1 MGLSTLGIFL
11 VVCAS
16 SVLFVQHAAFSDA
29 CSATL
34 DATLTGTYIGGAVAG
49 YMALQTIVLDV
60 VDANAAPIEGSDAA
74 TAVAGVE
81 EPSVGDDG
89 FGNAAK
95 TPEHSRSGSSNGGAG
110 GDGGYQDLSAGG
122 D

>member
-1 MGLSTLGIFL
+1 MGVLSTLGIFL

-60 VDANAAPIEGSDAA
+60 VDANAAPIAGQVDA
-74 TAVAGVE
+74 
-81 EPSVGDDG
+81 
-89 FGNAAK
+89 NAAPIEGQEVSVDG
-95 TPEHSRSGSSNGGAG
+95 TLAG
-110 GDGGYQDLSAGG
+110 QEKVKGKF
-122 D
+122 